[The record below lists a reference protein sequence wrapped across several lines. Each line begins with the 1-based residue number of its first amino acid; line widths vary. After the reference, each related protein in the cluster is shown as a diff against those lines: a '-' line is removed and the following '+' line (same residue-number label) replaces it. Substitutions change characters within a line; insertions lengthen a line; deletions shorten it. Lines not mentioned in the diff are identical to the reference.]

1 MKHDVT
7 TRARQAFTLIEML
20 TVIAIIA
27 ILAAILVPAITSSIE
42 RGRRSYCQNNLSQ
55 IGKALNMWADA
66 NRERLPAV
74 SINVQSYWDLQIL
87 PYMNNTTNVFLC
99 PSDPY
104 IRGAAGDP
112 RTYAVN
118 GGTETTVR
126 FPFGN
131 YSGAPSG
138 PLRFGDLDYNKGDL
152 ILVGER
158 PGNDAGDRGLV
169 GGEDFAAMNH
179 TAASVH
185 ERGKGGNYLMS
196 SMAVKYLR
204 ANEPAF
210 SIALGAKGNLWVVY
224 TGD

>member
-27 ILAAILVPAITSSIE
+27 ILAAFLVPAITSSIE
-42 RGRRSYCQNNLSQ
+42 RGRRTYCQNNLGQ

-74 SINVQSYWDLQIL
+74 SLNTASYWDLQIL
-87 PYMNNTTNVFLC
+87 PYMNNTTNVFVC

-104 IRGAAGDP
+104 TAGVAGAP

-118 GGTETTVR
+118 GGTETTPR

-131 YSGAPSG
+131 YGGTPSG

-158 PGNDAGDRGLV
+158 PGNDEGDRGLV
-169 GGEDFAAMNH
+169 GGQDFAAMNH
-179 TAASVH
+179 TAARVH

-196 SMAVKYLR
+196 SMAVKYMR
-204 ANEPAF
+204 ADETPF
-210 SIALGAKGNLWVVY
+210 TISLGAKGNLWAVY

>member
-27 ILAAILVPAITSSIE
+27 ILAAFLVPAINSSIE
-42 RGRRSYCQNNLSQ
+42 RGRRTYCQNNMGQL
-55 IGKALNMWADA
+55 GKALNMWSDA

-74 SINVQSYWDLQIL
+74 SLNAQSYWDLQLL
-87 PYMNNTTNVFLC
+87 PYMNNATNVLVC

-104 IRGAAGDP
+104 TGGSGGNP

-118 GGTETTVR
+118 GGTETTPK

-131 YSGAPSG
+131 PGGSPSG
-138 PLRFGDLDYNKGDL
+138 PLRFGDLDYNKGDMIL
-152 ILVGER
+152 IGER
-158 PGNDAGDRGLV
+158 PGNNAGDRGIV
-169 GGEDFAAMNH
+169 GGVKFAAMEH
-179 TAASVH
+179 VAAQVH

-196 SMAVKYLR
+196 SMAVKYMR
-204 ANEPAF
+204 ADETAF
-210 SIALGAKGNLWVVY
+210 ATALGAKGNLWTLY